1 MDLREWFVREF
12 ERCGPRMNLIAYGV
26 LRDGH
31 RARDA
36 VQEAALRVY
45 QKLDTVRD
53 DSSLSGYL
61 FVTTRNVALDMLKK
75 TNRSQPT
82 EKLEPKSPT
91 DSWRP
96 NADELVLLGDA
107 VRRLPLDYQ
116 EVLFYRY
123 KEALNAKQIA
133 ERLGITHPNARARL
147 SRAHRSL
154 RREMGVG

>member
-1 MDLREWFVREF
+1 MITAEGVVRITGRLDGGNAVDLREWFVREF

-53 DSSLSGYL
+53 DRSLSGYL

-96 NADELVLLGDA
+96 NADELALL
-107 VRRLPLDYQ
+107 RHP
-116 EVLFYRY
+116 VLFDVDSD
-123 KEALNAKQIA
+123 AWSI
-133 ERLGITHPNARARL
+133 
-147 SRAHRSL
+147 
-154 RREMGVG
+154 RRFQLHISIGQAF